1 MTLDIVD
8 PLAWV
13 KRNQM
18 RFFPG
23 GQVDVIR
30 LLAYVMSDV
39 LELGRGEC
47 RIVQRDG
54 WWFVTSDV
62 DWLAQELSVRDLFER
77 VVPAPQHGE
86 HSMRAEVLVN
96 AFAQDV
102 LVFSAGEATEI
113 KGRGPEGPVIERVVR
128 EASMTGMIAFRL
140 SP

>member
-1 MTLDIVD
+1 MTLEVID
-8 PLAWV
+8 PLGWV

-18 RFFPG
+18 LFFPG
-23 GQVDVIR
+23 GNVDVIR

-54 WWFVTSDV
+54 WWFVTSDI
-62 DWLAQELSVRDLFER
+62 DWLVHELPLRELFQR

-96 AFAQDV
+96 AYADDV
-102 LVFSAGEATEI
+102 LAISGGQATEI
-113 KGRGPEGPVIERVVR
+113 KGHAPDGPLVQSVIQG
-128 EASMTGMIAFRL
+128 SSPCGMIAFRL
-140 SP
+140 PA